1 MNYKGLLQEWSVKNN
16 FPIPIYS
23 ETPIGTGIEMTWKV
37 SCTFLGK
44 TFSAITP
51 NKKLGHQTVAGKI
64 LEAQGQLKK
73 EVTKRPP
80 KKKLIPAKPPPPPP
94 PTFVDRS
101 TIPRPP
107 PEGRQSKLVGPS
119 TAFGGD
125 GGVDDPLEKVNGK
138 LTRKIAI
145 IIDLENVPKFPSEIA
160 DLVSD
165 GNLAVFSVCS
175 KHYHGSTAEEIPG
188 ITKVLSPTLGPDS
201 SDACIMVL
209 LGSLLATGLY
219 EEYLLVSRDR
229 FVAPLVPIGSI
240 GTEPSMWVPKPVKV
254 VSTRDQLVKEI
265 Y

>member
-37 SCTFLGK
+37 TCTFLGK

-51 NKKLGHQTVAGKI
+51 NKKLGHQTVAQKI

-80 KKKLIPAKPPPPPP
+80 KKKILVTKPPPPSPSPP
-94 PTFVDRS
+94 KAVDRS

-119 TAFGGD
+119 TFD
-125 GGVDDPLEKVNGK
+125 GGVGDEVGVNPLPS
-138 LTRKIAI
+138 RKIAI

-175 KHYHGSTAEEIPG
+175 KHYHGSTTEEIPG

>member
-23 ETPIGTGIEMTWKV
+23 ETPIGTGIEMTWKIT
-37 SCTFLGK
+37 CNFLGK

-51 NKKLGHQTVAGKI
+51 NKKLGHQTVAQKI

-80 KKKLIPAKPPPPPP
+80 KKKLIPVKPP

-107 PEGRQSKLVGPS
+107 PEGRGSKLVGPS
-119 TAFGGD
+119 TFD
-125 GGVDDPLEKVNGK
+125 GGLVDDPLEKVNGK

-160 DLVSD
+160 DVISD

-240 GTEPSMWVPKPVKV
+240 GTEPSMWVPKSVKV

-265 Y
+265 YH